1 MHDTELQWH
10 LRQLPR
16 ELDPARDLWPS
27 ISGAIARQR
36 APQRPRWLAPFALAA
51 SVLLVAG
58 LVWRGGVAPSLLAP
72 NSGPIARTSTAT
84 STPAPTPTPA
94 PAPGLRSTTSS
105 PPQGSDISATVI
117 TRETHAVTLEYQAAL
132 RQFQGAPVPAEVAPT
147 LESLDRSV
155 VQIRQAIAA
164 DPDSVFLLEQLRR
177 TYSTRLALTQLAI
190 TG

>member
-1 MHDTELQWH
+1 MSNTEMQWQ

-16 ELDPARDLWPS
+16 EMDPARDLWPS
-27 ISGAIARQR
+27 ISDAITRQR

-58 LVWRGGVAPSLLAP
+58 LVWRG
-72 NSGPIARTSTAT
+72 STAPDLVT
-84 STPAPTPTPA
+84 PAAVPVASTPTTVSPA
-94 PAPGLRSTTSS
+94 R
-105 PPQGSDISATVI
+105 GSDLSAAVV
-117 TRETHAVTLEYQAAL
+117 TRETHAVTVEYQAAL

-147 LESLDRSV
+147 LDSLDRSV

-177 TYSTRLALTQLAI
+177 TYSTRLELTQRAI